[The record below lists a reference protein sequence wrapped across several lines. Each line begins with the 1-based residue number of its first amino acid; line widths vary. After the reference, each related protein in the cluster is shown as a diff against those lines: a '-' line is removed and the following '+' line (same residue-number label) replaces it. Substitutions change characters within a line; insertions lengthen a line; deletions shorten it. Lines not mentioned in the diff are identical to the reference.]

1 MGKKVIVISASPRKG
16 GNSDVLC
23 DEFIKGAVEA
33 GNEAEKIFLR
43 EKEIKFCT
51 GCGYCNT
58 NDYTECATNDDM
70 AGILAKMINADVIV
84 FSTPIY
90 FYSMS
95 GQMKTFI
102 DRMCAVYTRIVNKD
116 FYFIMTAADNSQ
128 NAFQYALG
136 EFRGLMACLN
146 NPHEKSSILANGVW
160 HKNDILNTDYPK
172 KAYELGKSI

>member
-16 GNSDVLC
+16 GNSDILC
-23 DEFIKGAVEA
+23 DEFIKGAQES
-33 GNEAEKIFLR
+33 GHEAEKIFLR

-51 GCGYCNT
+51 GCGYCTT
-58 NDYTECATNDDM
+58 NEYTECATNDDM
-70 AGILAKMINADVIV
+70 AGILEKMLVADVIV

-116 FYFIMTAADNSQ
+116 FYYIMTAAENSESTVQ
-128 NAFQYALG
+128 FALG
-136 EFRGLMACLN
+136 EFKGLMACLN
-146 NPHEKSSILANGVW
+146 NPHEKGYLFAGGVW
-160 HKNDILNTDYPK
+160 HKGEVLNTDFPK
-172 KAYELGKSI
+172 KAYEMGKNV